1 MFDVM
6 YKMIGSDLPEN
17 VKSEVAKNLGSYIQS
32 VANVKL
38 VQQWLQT
45 GQMSC
50 LKRQPPTKQGRLTRG
65 KRTN

>member
-17 VKSEVAKNLGSYIQS
+17 VKSEVAKNLGFYIQS
-32 VANVKL
+32 EANIKL

-45 GQMSC
+45 G
-50 LKRQPPTKQGRLTRG
+50 
-65 KRTN
+65 